1 MSIEKI
7 TAAIL
12 SEAETECEQIL
23 NVAETKGRKIVND
36 IKYRTKVETDLA
48 IKDAAEEKARIIER
62 RKSVAE
68 LDSKKIVLACKQDC
82 INECFDKA
90 KDYILNMEEAQYVEF
105 LVNLGKASGLTE
117 GVLIFNE
124 KERESIG
131 RKVVDALNAA
141 IDGSKFELS
150 DETRKISGGFVIQK
164 GQMFITN
171 TVDAI
176 VEEYRKDLVGEVAA
190 ILFPPE
196 K

>member
-12 SEAETECEQIL
+12 DEAATESEQIL
-23 NVAETKGRKIVND
+23 NVAKTKGRKIIND

-48 IKDAAEEKARIIER
+48 IRDAAEERERIIER

-68 LDSKKIVLACKQDC
+68 LDSKKIVLASKQEA
-82 INECFDKA
+82 INECFEKA

-124 KERESIG
+124 RERESIG
-131 RKVVDALNAA
+131 RKVVDALGAA
-141 IDGSKFELS
+141 TEGGKFELS
-150 DETRKISGGFVIQK
+150 DETRKINGGFVLQK
-164 GQMFITN
+164 GQMFIN
-171 TVDAI
+171 CTVEAM
-176 VEEYRKDLVGEVAA
+176 VEEHRQELVGEVAA

-196 K
+196 Q

>member
-12 SEAETECEQIL
+12 DEAATESEQIL
-23 NVAETKGRKIVND
+23 NVAKTKGRKIIND

-48 IKDAAEEKARIIER
+48 IREAAEEKDKIIER

-68 LDSKKIVLACKQDC
+68 LDSKKIVLAAKQEC
-82 INECFDKA
+82 INECFEKA
-90 KDYILNMEEAQYVEF
+90 QDYILNMEEAQYVEF
-105 LVNLGKASGLTE
+105 LVNLGKASGLDG

-131 RKVVDALNAA
+131 SKVVEALSAA
-141 IDGSKFELS
+141 VPGSKFELS
-150 DETRKISGGFVIQK
+150 DETRKINGGFVLQK
-164 GQMFITN
+164 GQMFISN
-171 TVDAI
+171 TIDAI
-176 VEEYRKDLVGEVAA
+176 VEEHRQELVADVAA

>member
-12 SEAETECEQIL
+12 DEAATESEQIL
-23 NVAETKGRKIVND
+23 NVAKTKGRKIIND

-48 IKDAAEEKARIIER
+48 IREAQEEKAKIIER

-68 LDSKKIVLACKQDC
+68 LDSKKIVLACKQEC
-82 INECFDKA
+82 IGECFKKA
-90 KDYILNMEEAQYVEF
+90 QDYILNMEETQYVEF
-105 LVNLGKASGLTE
+105 LANLGKASQMTE

-124 KERESIG
+124 KERETIG
-131 RKVVDALNAA
+131 AKVVAALEAA
-141 IDGSKFELS
+141 VPGSKFELS
-150 DETRKISGGFVIQK
+150 DETRKIKGGFVLQK
-164 GQMFITN
+164 GQMFINN
-171 TVDAI
+171 TVEAI
-176 VEEYRKDLVGEVAA
+176 VEEHRQDLVADVAA

>member
-12 SEAETECEQIL
+12 DEAATESEQIL
-23 NVAETKGRKIVND
+23 NVAKTKGRKIIND

-48 IKDAAEEKARIIER
+48 IRDAAEEKARIIER

-68 LDSKKIVLACKQDC
+68 LDSKKIVLASKQEA
-82 INECFDKA
+82 INECFEKA

-131 RKVVDALNAA
+131 RKVVDALGAA
-141 IDGSKFELS
+141 IEGGKFELS
-150 DETRKISGGFVIQK
+150 DETRKINGGFVLQK
-164 GQMFITN
+164 GQMFIN
-171 TVDAI
+171 CTVEAM
-176 VEEYRKDLVGEVAA
+176 VEEHRQELVGEVAA

-196 K
+196 Q